1 MHAGSVLDVAS
12 IDAAPGSSVELR
24 DVLLVSDG
32 GNVTVGSPTVAT
44 ALVLAE
50 VVQHGKGKKV
60 INFKFKAKTRYRRKR
75 GHRQAYTRLMVN
87 EIRFGETSS
96 KREVREPAAVVAE
109 TPVAEAPAAPRR
121 RARAVAAPTAE
132 APIAESKP
140 APRRRAAAKPAAEA
154 DAAPAPR
161 RRRATKADETKE

>member
-1 MHAGSVLDVAS
+1 MLDVAS

-32 GNVTVGSPTVAT
+32 DSVTVGSPIVAN

-96 KREVREPAAVVAE
+96 KREVHQPAAVAK
-109 TPVAEAPAAPRR
+109 TPVAEAPAAPAR
-121 RARAVAAPTAE
+121 RARAAAAPTAE
-132 APIAESKP
+132 APVAESKP

-154 DAAPAPR
+154 KAAPAARPR
-161 RRRATKADETKE
+161 RVAKPKATKE